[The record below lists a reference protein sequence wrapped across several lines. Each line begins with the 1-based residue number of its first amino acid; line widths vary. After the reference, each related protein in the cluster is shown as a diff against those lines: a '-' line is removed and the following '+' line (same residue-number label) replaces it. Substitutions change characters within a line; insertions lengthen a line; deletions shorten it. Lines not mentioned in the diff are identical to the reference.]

1 MGANDNYQFGRTGP
15 LGRVSFGDKN
25 YSDKFVRS
33 ETQALGGKKR
43 TAPLHVTGDLV
54 GRMVDQADDQLRT
67 CRIIVDK
74 FNQRMRI
81 LQWAEEISRS
91 PEMGQPLSDPETDP
105 EPAPPKKGLFGLGA
119 KKPAPA
125 AKKPLAKPG
134 GLGAKPA
141 GAGTGAVAARAEKVP
156 KVKTSVQVNP
166 QEQSLGMAISKA
178 IARSPETRRRVQIAV
193 YQYQVATQAV
203 NDGENAL
210 DRLRN
215 LDPYDAFAELEAL
228 DVAKIQ
234 GKIYPICNFHEVF
247 KTDAEITKLFPPPSG
262 PGPGMSNTTA

>member
-81 LQWAEEISRS
+81 LQWAEEVSRS
-91 PEMGQPLSDPETDP
+91 PEMGHPEPEPEPEP
-105 EPAPPKKGLFGLGA
+105 EPAPQKKGLFGLGS

-125 AKKPLAKPG
+125 AKKPLGKPG
-134 GLGAKPA
+134 GLGSKAGGA
-141 GAGTGAVAARAEKVP
+141 GATAAKAEKVP
-156 KVKTSVQVNP
+156 KVKTSVQVNS
-166 QEQSLGMAISKA
+166 QEQALGMTLSRA
-178 IARSPETRRRVQIAV
+178 IARNPETRRRVQIAV
-193 YQYQVATQAV
+193 YQYQVATEAV
-203 NDGENAL
+203 SDGENAL

-215 LDPYDAFAELEAL
+215 MDPQDAFAQLEAL

-247 KTDAEITKLFPPPSG
+247 KTDSEITKLFPPPSG